1 MMNTMAIV
9 QSFIYRNNIYR
20 CEYYIDN
27 SEFPCLIFV
36 LLQDDALIQRFGEDV
51 TIMTDGDK
59 LLAQKDD
66 YPELS
71 GLQNALF
78 EAIKMIPDFLLIK
91 PELAA
96 MEATAKNGNGA
107 RVQKKFWTKME
118 E

>member
-1 MMNTMAIV
+1 MNTMAIA
-9 QSFIYRNNIYR
+9 QSFTYRNNIYR

-36 LLQDDALIQRFGEDV
+36 LLRDEDLIVRFGEDV
-51 TIMTDGDK
+51 TIMTDGEK

-78 EAIKMIPDFLLIK
+78 DAIKMIPDFLLIK

-96 MEATAKNGNGA
+96 MEASAKNGNEA
-107 RVQKKFWTKME
+107 RLQKESWTKKE